1 MGRILSRSL
10 DKLDD
15 PIFDSSYEIYS
26 PKRKVSTKSSQE
38 NTDSTTIKKPLKK
51 SKVLS
56 KDNK

>member
-38 NTDSTTIKKPLKK
+38 NTDLTTMKKPSKK

-56 KDNK
+56 KDSK

>member
-38 NTDSTTIKKPLKK
+38 NTDSTTMKKPSKK

-56 KDNK
+56 KDSK

>member
-1 MGRILSRSL
+1 MGKVTKIYL
-10 DKLDD
+10 DKLDH

-56 KDNK
+56 KDDK

>member
-26 PKRKVSTKSSQE
+26 PKRKISTKSSQK
-38 NTDSTTIKKPLKK
+38 NTDSDTMKKPSKK

-56 KDNK
+56 EDNK